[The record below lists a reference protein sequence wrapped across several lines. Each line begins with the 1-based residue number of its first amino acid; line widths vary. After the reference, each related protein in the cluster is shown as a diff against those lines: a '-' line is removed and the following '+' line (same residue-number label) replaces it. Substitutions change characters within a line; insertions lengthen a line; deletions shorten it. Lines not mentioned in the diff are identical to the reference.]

1 MFNYQRLGTFALVV
15 MASATLA
22 ACSTSNTTEISD
34 PLEGMNRGIFK
45 FNDAVD
51 TAVLAPVAKGYRA
64 AVPQPARTGVR
75 NFLTN
80 LKSPLTIANNLLQ
93 GDLRGAGDATT
104 RMVTNSLLG
113 FAGLVDVA
121 GAEGIKHQDEDFGQ
135 TLGKWGVGHGP
146 YLVLPLIGP
155 SSVRDT
161 TGLVVDAAADP
172 LNLWLT
178 NTNREEWVYARL
190 GVTIID
196 KREELLDLLADL
208 KKNSIDY
215 YAAMRSTYG
224 QRRAA
229 LLNDENASNAAFVD
243 IP

>member
-1 MFNYQRLGTFALVV
+1 M
-15 MASATLA
+15 
-22 ACSTSNTTEISD
+22 
-34 PLEGMNRGIFK
+34 
-45 FNDAVD
+45 
-51 TAVLAPVAKGYRA
+51 
-64 AVPQPARTGVR
+64 
-75 NFLTN
+75 TN

-135 TLGKWGVGHGP
+135 TLGKWSRSRP
-146 YLVLPLIGP
+146 LPRSASDRP

-190 GVTIID
+190 WRHDCRQT
-196 KREELLDLLADL
+196 
-208 KKNSIDY
+208 
-215 YAAMRSTYG
+215 
-224 QRRAA
+224 RRAA
-229 LLNDENASNAAFVD
+229 
-243 IP
+243 